1 MGVEYVP
8 LIVIAMLFGLLGML
22 IVVYLN
28 WDNYDKKTKDR
39 IEKTMYFGFKE

>member
-8 LIVIAMLFGLLGML
+8 LIIVALLFGLLGML

-28 WDNYDKKTKDR
+28 WDNYDPKTKKK
-39 IEKTMYFGFKE
+39 IEKSIYLGFKE